1 MPRFFAEPENIRD
14 NIITLYGDDAGHISR
29 VLRCSQGEILS
40 VCDGTGMDYEARII
54 DLSEKEVKLEII
66 SSVFTKSE
74 PFCDKNGSLLY
85 A

>member
-1 MPRFFAEPENIRD
+1 MIDMPRFFAEPENIRD

-54 DLSEKEVKLEII
+54 GLSEKEVKLEII
-66 SSVFTKSE
+66 NSVFTIT
-74 PFCDKNGSLLY
+74 LY
-85 A
+85 QGITK